1 MADLNAIEL
10 QAQPLADPIPRGIQ
24 SFVIR
29 AFITAMTTAAGA
41 VFVIFALLGA
51 VLAAAP
57 LAPIAIAWVLLRQ
70 RKLER
75 DRAWTLRPAGT

>member
-1 MADLNAIEL
+1 MADFNAIEL
-10 QAQPLADPIPRGIQ
+10 QAQPLAAPIPRGIQ

-41 VFVIFALLGA
+41 AFVTVALLVA
-51 VLAAAP
+51 VLAAP

-70 RKLER
+70 RRL
-75 DRAWTLRPAGT
+75 DRVQAFALRPAGT

>member
-10 QAQPLADPIPRGIQ
+10 QAQPLAAPIPHSVS

-29 AFITAMTTAAGA
+29 AFITAMTAAAGA
-41 VFVIFALLGA
+41 AFVVLALLA
-51 VLAAAP
+51 FVLSAP

-70 RKLER
+70 RTLR
-75 DRAWTLRPAGT
+75 GWALRPAGT